1 MPVNPVRPADK
12 GSGSKPVAGIILAAG
27 CGSRMGTTKQLL
39 PFEHTTLLGRVIDT
53 ARAAM
58 LDTLI
63 LVLGSEAGR
72 VRQSLGL
79 TRLPLT
85 HPDLNRSNLAH
96 SGLTYSNFTDPDLT
110 DANLT
115 HPDLNHPNLTRPDMN
130 GIHVVENPDWPKGQ
144 SFSVAAGLK
153 ALSPDTGGALFLLG
167 DQPLVTVRTIN
178 RLVSVFQTSDHWIV
192 APCHKGQRGNPV
204 LVAGVLFDRLK
215 HPAGDAGARVLFD
228 EFKHRMLC
236 LDVDDP
242 GILMDVDTPEDYAAL
257 VRDPKGG

>member
-39 PFEHTTLLGRVIDT
+39 PFEHTTLLGRVIAT

-85 HPDLNRSNLAH
+85 HPDLTHR
-96 SGLTYSNFTDPDLT
+96 
-110 DANLT
+110 NLT
-115 HPDLNHPNLTRPDMN
+115 HPDMT
-130 GIHVVENPDWPKGQ
+130 GIHVVENPDWPQGQ

-153 ALSPDTGGALFLLG
+153 ALPPDTGGALFLLG

-178 RLVSVFQTSDHWIV
+178 RLVSVFQTTGHWIV
-192 APCHKGQRGNPV
+192 APYHKGQRGNPV
-204 LVAGVLFDRLK
+204 LVAGALFDRLK

-236 LDVDDP
+236 LDVGDP